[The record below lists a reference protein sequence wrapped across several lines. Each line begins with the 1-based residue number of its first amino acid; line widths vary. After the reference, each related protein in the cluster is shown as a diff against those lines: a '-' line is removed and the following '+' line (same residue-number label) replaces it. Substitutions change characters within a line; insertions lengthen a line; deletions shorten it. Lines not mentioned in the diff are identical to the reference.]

1 VIYHETSTSFLHV
14 SNEKGREENNS
25 VAIITQKGIIDCGK
39 NKNLLLNAKWNII
52 FYS

>member
-1 VIYHETSTSFLHV
+1 MLAMRRGERKT
-14 SNEKGREENNS
+14 NS